1 MRSRNLSKPFTIAGF
16 ALGEIY
22 MLFAVL
28 APYRT
33 GAAIPATALVW
44 KIIVC
49 AIFFGPFGAAVGL
62 GVGLIVSALL
72 PKR

>member
-1 MRSRNLSKPFTIAGF
+1 MRRNLSKPFTIAGF

-33 GAAIPATALVW
+33 GAPIPAEVLVW
-44 KIIVC
+44 KIIAS
-49 AIFFGPFGAAVGL
+49 AIFFGPFGGAIGL
-62 GVGLIVSALL
+62 GIGLIVSALL

>member
-1 MRSRNLSKPFTIAGF
+1 MRRNLSKPFTIAGF
-16 ALGEIY
+16 VLGEIY

-33 GAAIPATALVW
+33 GAPIPAEALAW
-44 KIIVC
+44 KIIGSAV
-49 AIFFGPFGAAVGL
+49 FLGPCGGAVGL
-62 GVGLIVSALL
+62 GIGLIVSALL